1 MDSKALRLSIAAIIT
16 TIVLVAVVVYA
27 ANIDRINELLGKKT
41 DGAVTDEA
49 LETSEDA
56 TETVYGEQIGDNLK
70 GFLTADDFFDKS
82 EQRPSVVVVVDNVP
96 VPANASSKDGTTD
109 LSDVDENDKAD
120 EEYSYPDSEPEK
132 KIEDELPLPEDKPLE
147 KPEDKTGNDKPSL
160 EDSTSDSS
168 STASSEEN
176 KPAETA
182 NSASTENT
190 TGAAS
195 NESTSNA
202 TIADSTANTAGTEST
217 TNAASTESTANAAN
231 TSSTEST
238 AGSASTGSTS
248 GN

>member
-49 LETSEDA
+49 LETSEAA

-147 KPEDKTGNDKPSL
+147 KPDA
-160 EDSTSDSS
+160 S

-176 KPAETA
+176 KPAETS
-182 NSASTENT
+182 NSVSTENT

-202 TIADSTANTAGTEST
+202 TTADSTANTAGTEST
-217 TNAASTESTANAAN
+217 TNAASTESTANEAN

-238 AGSASTGSTS
+238 AGLASTESTS